1 MPAAG
6 RAPWALIAGSGPSAS
21 GPCVCQA
28 VGEPVPV
35 LSKISVPPSEG
46 HAGALCHCGQ
56 HVRESLTSRVLVSLR
71 LGRFCLDHLDDA
83 NIDCFKN

>member
-6 RAPWALIAGSGPSAS
+6 RAPWALIAGSGPSAF
-21 GPCVCQA
+21 GRCVCQA
-28 VGEPVPV
+28 VGEPV

-46 HAGALCHCGQ
+46 DAEALCHCGQ

-71 LGRFCLDHLDDA
+71 PGRFCLDHLDDA